1 MVKIQIIIAIIKEK
15 IIFII
20 IQIIMEI
27 KIITTE
33 IMLMVIVMEMDKI
46 DLTIETIKMV
56 KDKTL
61 TNHKG
66 L

>member
-1 MVKIQIIIAIIKEK
+1 
-15 IIFII
+15 
-20 IQIIMEI
+20 
-27 KIITTE
+27 
-33 IMLMVIVMEMDKI
+33 MLMVIVMEMDKI
-46 DLTIETIKMV
+46 DLTIETIKMDKISLEMEMV

>member
-1 MVKIQIIIAIIKEK
+1 
-15 IIFII
+15 
-20 IQIIMEI
+20 MEI

-46 DLTIETIKMV
+46 DLTIETIKMDKISLEMEMV

>member
-1 MVKIQIIIAIIKEK
+1 
-15 IIFII
+15 
-20 IQIIMEI
+20 MEI

-46 DLTIETIKMV
+46 DLTIETIKMDKISLEMEMV

-61 TNHKG
+61 TNHKD
-66 L
+66 LQIAKEQIEILKI